1 MAAGGAASYLVVA
14 EEGTIMRARLEDIL
28 STRTWE
34 GVITALIIANAVT
47 LGLETSGSILARFGP
62 VLHAIDA
69 AILAI
74 FVAEIAARLYVHRL
88 AFFRDPWSVFDFAVV
103 GIALA
108 PASGPFQV
116 LRALR
121 ILRVLRLI
129 SVVPS
134 LRRVVTGLI
143 SALPG
148 MGSIVFLLC
157 IVFYVGA
164 VMATELFGDAFPE
177 WFGSLGLSAYTLFQ
191 IMTLES
197 WSMGIVRPV
206 MEAQPYAWVFFVP
219 FILLTSFVVLNLFIG
234 VVVSAMQESVE
245 ESAAENRAEIAQEG
259 KSVARSLEAMRREI
273 ADLRTLIESR
283 L

>member
-1 MAAGGAASYLVVA
+1 
-14 EEGTIMRARLEDIL
+14 MRERLRAIL
-28 STRTWE
+28 SSRTAE
-34 GVITALIIANAVT
+34 GVIMTLIIVNALT
-47 LGLETSGSILARFGP
+47 LGLETSDAVLARVGP
-62 VLHAIDA
+62 LLYTIDA
-69 AILAI
+69 IVLAV
-74 FVAEIAARLYVHRL
+74 FVAEIGARLYVHRL
-88 AFFRDPWSVFDFAVV
+88 RFFRDPWSLFDFTVV
-103 GIALA
+103 AIALA

-148 MGSIVFLLC
+148 MGSIVFLLG

-164 VMATELFGDAFPE
+164 VIATELFGAAFPE
-177 WFGSLGLSAYTLFQ
+177 WFGTLGLSAYTLFQ
-191 IMTLES
+191 VMTLES

-206 MEAQPYAWVFFVP
+206 MEAYPYAWVFFVP
-219 FILLTSFVVLNLFIG
+219 FILMTSFVVLNLFIG

-245 ESAAENRAEIAQEG
+245 ETAAGSREEIAKEG
-259 KSVARSLEAMRREI
+259 KSLSRSIEAMRRDI
-273 ADLRTLIESR
+273 ADLRAIVEKR
-283 L
+283 G

>member
-1 MAAGGAASYLVVA
+1 MAAGRAASYLVVA
-14 EEGTIMRARLEDIL
+14 EEGPIMRARLEDIL